1 MARPRAPSGAD
12 APKEAH
18 AVSLKGTPP
27 ITDKFNAKHTD
38 RELFNSPPVSSL
50 DLKFYLHGLLTLTS
64 LSRPSL
70 SLQYPLPAANSKISA
85 RASLS
90 YPSEEADDQFILAP
104 VLTLPPAFGSVYVG
118 ETFACTLSANNEI
131 SHDESGR
138 VVTSVRIVAE
148 MQTPSQVAALDLE
161 PTPSNDKAQSE
172 AGLGLGNDESLQKIV
187 RFDLKEEGNHILAVS
202 VSYTE
207 TRIGTDAQAAS
218 GRVRTFRKLYQFVAQ
233 PCLSVRTK
241 ASELPPLEVENKSL
255 GPYGKTRLLRFALE
269 AQLENVGD
277 GSVVVTQTRLS
288 PKAPFTS
295 QSLSLDATMP
305 DMSVALPPPML
316 NPRDVLQVAFLVEQ
330 AEGAVEGLE
339 ALQKDLRRDGRATLG
354 QLSIEWRGAM
364 GDKGFLT
371 TGNLMS
377 RKRS

>member
-1 MARPRAPSGAD
+1 MARPRAASGAD
-12 APKEAH
+12 VPKEPH
-18 AVSLKGTPP
+18 AVSLKVL
-27 ITDKFNAKHTD
+27 
-38 RELFNSPPVSSL
+38 R
-50 DLKFYLHGLLTLTS
+50 

-70 SLQYPLPAANSKISA
+70 SYQSPLPAATTKISPK
-85 RASLS
+85 ASLS
-90 YPSEEADDQFILAP
+90 YPSADSDDQFILTP
-104 VLTLPPAFGSVYVG
+104 ILTLPPAFGSVYVG

-131 SHDESGR
+131 SADETGR

-148 MQTPSQVAALDLE
+148 MQTPSSVAALELD
-161 PTPSNDKAQSE
+161 PASDTAQS
-172 AGLGLGNDESLQKIV
+172 GLDIGESLQKIV
-187 RFDLKEEGNHILAVS
+187 RYDLKEEGNHILAVS

-207 TRIGTDAQAAS
+207 NRISESAQAAS

-241 ASELPPLEVENKSL
+241 ASELPPLEVDNKSL

-277 GSVVVTQTRLS
+277 GAVVIKQTRLN
-288 PKAPFTS
+288 PKAPFKC
-295 QSLSLDATMP
+295 QSLNSDATTSDP
-305 DMSVALPPPML
+305 FAAAALPTL
-316 NPRDVLQVAFLVEQ
+316 NPRDVLQVAFLIEQ
-330 AEGAVEGLE
+330 EEGRTEGLE
-339 ALQKDLRRDGRATLG
+339 ALQKDLRHDGRATLG

>member
-1 MARPRAPSGAD
+1 MARPRAASSAD
-12 APKEAH
+12 AQKEPH
-18 AVSLKGTPP
+18 AVSLKV
-27 ITDKFNAKHTD
+27 FRD
-38 RELFNSPPVSSL
+38 R
-50 DLKFYLHGLLTLTS
+50 HWLTN
-64 LSRPSL
+64 P
-70 SLQYPLPAANSKISA
+70 PLPIANTKISNKA
-85 RASLS
+85 PLS
-90 YPSEEADDQFILAP
+90 FPSTDSDDQFILTP
-104 VLTLPPAFGSVYVG
+104 NLTLPPAFGSVYVG

-131 SHDESGR
+131 TDDETDR

-148 MQTPSQVAALDLE
+148 MQTPSSVASLDLE
-161 PTPSNDKAQSE
+161 PASDSAQVE
-172 AGLGLGNDESLQKIV
+172 GLATGESLQKIV
-187 RFDLKEEGNHILAVS
+187 RYDLKEEGNHILAVS

-241 ASELPPLEVENKSL
+241 ASELPPLEVDNKSL

-277 GSVVVTQTRLS
+277 GAVVVKQTRLN
-288 PKAPFTS
+288 PKPPFKS
-295 QSLSLDATMP
+295 VSLNWDSLSDNPGTG
-305 DMSVALPPPML
+305 PPTL

-330 AEGAVEGLE
+330 EENRTEGLE
-339 ALQKDLRRDGRATLG
+339 ALQKDLRKEGRATLG

-377 RKRS
+377 RKRT

>member
-1 MARPRAPSGAD
+1 MARPRAASGAD
-12 APKEAH
+12 APKEPH
-18 AVSLKGTPP
+18 AVSLKVL
-27 ITDKFNAKHTD
+27 
-38 RELFNSPPVSSL
+38 R
-50 DLKFYLHGLLTLTS
+50 

-70 SLQYPLPAANSKISA
+70 AHQSPLPIANTKISNKA
-85 RASLS
+85 PLS
-90 YPSEEADDQFILAP
+90 FPSTDSDDQFILTPNYDPA
-104 VLTLPPAFGSVYVG
+104 LTLHTSSPSPPAFGSVYVG

-131 SHDESGR
+131 TDDEIDK

-148 MQTPSQVAALDLE
+148 MQTPSSVASLDLE
-161 PTPSNDKAQSE
+161 PASDSAQVE
-172 AGLGLGNDESLQKIV
+172 GLATGDSLQKIV
-187 RFDLKEEGNHILAVS
+187 RYDLKEEGNHILAVS

-207 TRIGTDAQAAS
+207 TRIGQDAQAAS

-241 ASELPPLEVENKSL
+241 ASELPPLEVDNKSL

-277 GSVVVTQTRLS
+277 GAVVVKQTRLN
-288 PKAPFTS
+288 PKPPFKS
-295 QSLSLDATMP
+295 MSLNWDASS
-305 DMSVALPPPML
+305 DVSEIGPPTL

-330 AEGAVEGLE
+330 EENRHEGLE
-339 ALQKDLRRDGRATLG
+339 ALQKDLRKEGRATLG

-377 RKRS
+377 RKRT